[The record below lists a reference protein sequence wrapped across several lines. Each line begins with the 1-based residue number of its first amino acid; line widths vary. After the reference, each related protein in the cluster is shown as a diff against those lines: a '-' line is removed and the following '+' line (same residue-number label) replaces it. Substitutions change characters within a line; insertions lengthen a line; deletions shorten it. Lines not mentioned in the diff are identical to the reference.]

1 MSRGIL
7 GIGLQVGQL
16 ASSSILDFIGNTPVM
31 KLRIGVGGRNYDAYA
46 KLEFMNPSGSVKDRI
61 AKYMVESAERRGI
74 LKIDS
79 MIVEA
84 TSGNTGIALAMVAAA
99 KGYKMV
105 AFMPEHMS
113 RERIRLMESFGA
125 SICLTPKE
133 EGFPGA
139 VKRTEKIATYSPSV
153 YLTKQFS
160 NEENVTA
167 HYETTGQEILNQVTE
182 RIDVVVAGVGT
193 GGTLFGIGKALRK
206 KNPNVKLVAVEPTE
220 SAVLSGE
227 TNLKDHKIAG
237 IGDGFVPEI
246 VKLKELDYIAKVRS
260 DDAVEMARRLCR
272 QHGLMVGV
280 SSGANVLGVVQALEK
295 FGRENVAVTV
305 LPDRA
310 ERYFSTDLYILH
322 EHLTNACTPSCDC
335 IFS

>member
-1 MSRGIL
+1 M
-7 GIGLQVGQL
+7 QVGQL
-16 ASSSILDFIGNTPVM
+16 ASSSVLDFIGNTPLM
-31 KLRIGVGGRNYDAYA
+31 RLRIDLEGKKYETYA

-74 LKIDS
+74 LKSDS
-79 MIVEA
+79 TIVEA

-125 SICLTPKE
+125 SVCLTPKE
-133 EGFPGA
+133 EGFAGA
-139 VKRTEKIATYSPSV
+139 VKRTEEIAKHSPSV

-167 HYETTGQEILNQVTE
+167 HYETTGQEILKQVAET
-182 RIDVVVAGVGT
+182 IDLVVAGVGT
-193 GGTLFGIGKALRK
+193 GGTLFGIGRALRR
-206 KNPNVKLVAVEPTE
+206 KNPNVKLVAVEPAE

-227 TNLKDHKIAG
+227 TNLREHKITG
-237 IGDGFVPEI
+237 IGDGFVPQI
-246 VKLKELDYIAKVRS
+246 VKLKELDYIAKVKS
-260 DDAVEMARRLCR
+260 DDAVEMAKRLCR
-272 QHGLMVGV
+272 QYGLMVGV
-280 SSGANVLGVVQALEK
+280 SSGANALGIVQALEK

-322 EHLTNACTPSCDC
+322 EHLTRACTPSCEC

>member
-1 MSRGIL
+1 M
-7 GIGLQVGQL
+7 QDVQF
-16 ASSSILDFIGNTPVM
+16 ASSSVLDFVGNTPIM
-31 KLRIGVGGRNYDAYA
+31 KLRIGWDGQNYETYS
-46 KLEFMNPSGSVKDRI
+46 KLEFMNPSGSIKDRI
-61 AKYMVESAERRGI
+61 AKYIIECAEQRGI
-74 LKIDS
+74 LKPDT

-99 KGYKMV
+99 KAYKMV

-113 RERIRLMESFGA
+113 KERIRLMENFGA
-125 SICLTPKE
+125 SVCLTPKN
-133 EGFPGA
+133 EGFEGA
-139 VKRTEKIATYSPSV
+139 VKRTEDIAAHSSGV

-167 HYETTGQEILNQVTE
+167 HYESTGQEILKQVAE

-193 GGTLFGIGKALRK
+193 GGTLFGIGKAIRE

-220 SAVLSGE
+220 AAILSGE
-227 TNLKDHKIAG
+227 KNLKDHKITG

-246 VKLKELDYIAKVRS
+246 VKLKELDYIARVKS
-260 DDAVEMARRLCR
+260 DDAVEMAKRLCR
-272 QHGLMVGV
+272 QYGLMVGV
-280 SSGANVLGVVQALEK
+280 SSGANILGVAQALER
-295 FGRENVAVTV
+295 FGRNNVAVTV

-322 EHLTNACTPSCDC
+322 EHLTRACKPSCEC